1 MIAVERHWRSESI
14 DLLHSASQAKQ
25 KPGYACAVSKPMRT
39 GSAACAL
46 TLALAVGLS
55 ACSPAKSVDLLD
67 GSREIGVDICDP
79 ASGPFSLGIDNPYLP
94 YLPGQRSVLEGP
106 DGSRTGRVQITVLDE
121 TEVVAGVTTRVVEE
135 REWIDDS
142 LAEVSRNFVVQALD
156 GTVCYYGEEV
166 DVYSNGEV
174 VGHGGAWRA
183 GEKEHHP
190 GILMPGK
197 PKPGFFYKQEVA
209 PGVAED
215 NSVII
220 SIGDPFSVPAGDF
233 DDTLETIDIDP
244 LSGGRDPKRYAR
256 GVGLILDERLVLIS
270 FDQ

>member
-1 MIAVERHWRSESI
+1 
-14 DLLHSASQAKQ
+14 
-25 KPGYACAVSKPMRT
+25 MRIR
-39 GSAACAL
+39 GAAFAL
-46 TLALAVGLS
+46 ILALVVGLS
-55 ACSPAKSVDLLD
+55 ACSANSANALLD
-67 GSREIGVDICDP
+67 GSQEIGVDVCDP
-79 ASGPFSLGIDNPYLP
+79 AGGPFSLEIDNPYLP

-106 DGSRTGRVQITVLDE
+106 DGSRIGRVQITVFDE
-121 TEVVAGVTTRVVEE
+121 TEIVAGVTTRVVEE

-142 LAEVSRNFVVQALD
+142 LVEVSRNFVVQALD

-166 DVYSNGEV
+166 DNYRNGEV

-183 GEKEHHP
+183 GENGHHP

-197 PKPGFFYKQEVA
+197 PEPGFSHKQEVA

-215 NSVII
+215 ASVII

-233 DDTLETIDIDP
+233 DDTLETVDIDP

-270 FDQ
+270 FDR